1 MDSSS
6 LLLLI
11 WVQFMLAQSYPLS
24 NCLKMSF
31 SVWSL
36 LRESAPG
43 SGASGAV
50 VGGVDAAEEAAVR
63 TPVRCSPSNL
73 PTLVTPGAAI
83 PKIPQV
89 SSSFEGKPFQLSN
102 SVITNSTG
110 PPLFVRYSRDFVVTV
125 IAITEFDCFSLNF
138 TLKVSDTQP

>member
-1 MDSSS
+1 M
-6 LLLLI
+6 
-11 WVQFMLAQSYPLS
+11 
-24 NCLKMSF
+24 
-31 SVWSL
+31 
-36 LRESAPG
+36 REPAPG
-43 SGASGAV
+43 SGTSGAV

-102 SVITNSTG
+102 SVITNCTG
-110 PPLFVRYSRDFVVTV
+110 PPIFVRYGLEFVITV
-125 IAITEFDCFSLNF
+125 IVITEFDCSFPKFCTESQRYP
-138 TLKVSDTQP
+138 TRVSVSGLRGVII

>member
-1 MDSSS
+1 
-6 LLLLI
+6 
-11 WVQFMLAQSYPLS
+11 MLAQSYPLS
-24 NCLKMSF
+24 NCLKMSYF

-89 SSSFEGKPFQLSN
+89 SSSFEGKPFLLSN

-110 PPLFVRYSRDFVVTV
+110 PPLFVRYSREFVVTV
-125 IAITEFDCFSLNF
+125 ILVTEFGCSFPQFYIESQRYP
-138 TLKVSDTQP
+138 TRVSVSGPRGVII